1 MYTLNYQHLRY
12 FWAVARHGNLTR
24 ASVELHLTPQTVS
37 TQIRDLENGLGVE
50 LFSREGRRLVLTD
63 IGRVVYRYAD
73 DIFNIGREIQ
83 DVVRGLPGRP
93 LYLAIGV
100 ADVVPKLIAHR
111 LIEPA
116 VQLKEPV
123 RVICREGKTDRLLA
137 ELAIHNLDVVLSDA
151 PIPPAV
157 KIRAYNHLLGESSV
171 TFMASDRLARNC
183 RKGFPESMN
192 GAPILLP
199 VEGTTLRGTLEQ
211 WFDTLE
217 IRPTIVGEFED
228 SALLK
233 AFGQAGV
240 GIFAVPSVIQD
251 EVEKQYGATP
261 IGVAEGIIERFYAIS
276 LERRIRHPAVEAVCM
291 VAKSELFARP

>member
-116 VQLKEPV
+116 VQLKEPL

-199 VEGTTLRGTLEQ
+199 VEDTTLRGTLEL

>member
-1 MYTLNYQHLRY
+1 VYTLNYQHLKY
-12 FWAVARHGNLTR
+12 FWAVSRHGNLTR
-24 ASVELHLTPQTVS
+24 ASAELLLTPQTVS
-37 TQIRDLENGLGVE
+37 TQIRDLEKGLGVE

-73 DIFNIGREIQ
+73 EIFNIGREIQ
-83 DVVRGLPGRP
+83 DVVRGLPGRAM
-93 LYLAIGV
+93 YLVVGV
-100 ADVVPKLIAHR
+100 ADVVPKLIAHQ

-116 VQLKEPV
+116 TQLKEPV
-123 RVICREGKTDRLLA
+123 RVICREGRTDRLLA
-137 ELAIHNLDVVLSDA
+137 ELAIHKLDVVLSDT

-157 KIRAYNHLLGESSV
+157 KIRAYNHLLGESKV

-199 VEGTTLRGTLEQ
+199 AEGTVLRGTLEQ
-211 WFDTLE
+211 WFDSLE
-217 IRPTIVGEFED
+217 IRPMIVGEFED

-251 EVEKQYGATP
+251 EVGRQYGVEP
-261 IGVAEGIIERFYAIS
+261 IGVVEGIVERFYAIS
-276 LERRIRHPAVEAVCM
+276 LERKVRHPAVAAVCIA
-291 VAKSELFARP
+291 AKSVLFA

>member
-1 MYTLNYQHLRY
+1 VYSLNYQHLRY
-12 FWAVARHGNLTR
+12 FWAVSRHGNLTR
-24 ASVELHLTPQTVS
+24 ASAELLLTPQTVS
-37 TQIRDLENGLGVE
+37 TQIRDLEKGLGVE
-50 LFSREGRRLVLTD
+50 LFSRERRRLVLTD

-73 DIFNIGREIQ
+73 EIFNIGREIQ

-93 LYLAIGV
+93 LYLVVGV

-116 VQLKEPV
+116 IQLKEPV
-123 RVICREGKTDRLLA
+123 RVICREGRTDRLLA
-137 ELAIHNLDVVLSDA
+137 ELAIHKLDVVLSDA

-157 KIRAYNHLLGESSV
+157 KIRAYNHLLGESRV

-183 RKGFPESMN
+183 RKGFPESLN

-199 VEGTTLRGTLEQ
+199 AEGTTLRGTLEQ

-217 IRPTIVGEFED
+217 IRPMIVGEFED

-251 EVEKQYGATP
+251 EVGRQYGVEP
-261 IGVAEGIIERFYAIS
+261 IGVVEGIAERFYAIS
-276 LERRIRHPAVEAVCM
+276 LERKIRHPAVAAVCIA
-291 VAKSELFARP
+291 AKSALFA

>member
-1 MYTLNYQHLRY
+1 MYSLNYKHLRY

-24 ASVELHLTPQTVS
+24 ASIELYLTPQTVS

-50 LFSREGRRLVLTD
+50 LFSRKGRRLELSD

-73 DIFNIGREIQ
+73 EIFNIGQEIQ
-83 DVVRGLPGRP
+83 DVVRGLPGHP
-93 LYLAIGV
+93 LSIVIGV
-100 ADVVPKLIAHR
+100 VDVVPKLIAHR

-116 VQLKEPV
+116 LQMKEPV
-123 RVICREGKTDRLLA
+123 RVICREGKTNRLLA

-157 KIRAYNHLLGESSV
+157 KIHAYNHLLGESKV
-171 TFMASDRLARNC
+171 TFMASDRLAYNC
-183 RKGFPESMN
+183 RKDFPKSMN
-192 GAPILLP
+192 GTPILFP
-199 VEGTTLRGTLEQ
+199 AEGTTLRDTLEQ
-211 WFDTLE
+211 WFETLK

-233 AFGQAGV
+233 AFGQEGF

-251 EVEKQYGATP
+251 EVARQYSVTP
-261 IGVAEGIIERFYAIS
+261 IGVAEGIVERFYAIS
-276 LERRIRHPAVEAVCM
+276 LERKIRNPAVEAVCIA
-291 VAKSELFARP
+291 AKSDLFS

>member
-1 MYTLNYQHLRY
+1 MYSLNYQHLKY
-12 FWAVARHGNLTR
+12 FWAVSRHGNLTR
-24 ASVELHLTPQTVS
+24 ASAELLLTPQTVS

-73 DIFNIGREIQ
+73 EIFNIGREIQ

-93 LYLAIGV
+93 LHLVVGV
-100 ADVVPKLIAHR
+100 ADVVPKLIAHH

-116 VQLKEPV
+116 IQLKEPV
-123 RVICREGKTDRLLA
+123 RVICREGRTDRLLA

-157 KIRAYNHLLGESSV
+157 KIRAYNHLLGESRV

-199 VEGTTLRGTLEQ
+199 AEGTTLRGTLEQ

-217 IRPTIVGEFED
+217 IRPMIVGEFED

-251 EVEKQYGATP
+251 EVRRQYGVEP
-261 IGVAEGIIERFYAIS
+261 IGVAEGIVERFYAIS
-276 LERRIRHPAVEAVCM
+276 LERKIRHPAVEAICIA
-291 VAKSELFARP
+291 AKSVLFA

>member
-1 MYTLNYQHLRY
+1 
-12 FWAVARHGNLTR
+12 
-24 ASVELHLTPQTVS
+24 
-37 TQIRDLENGLGVE
+37 
-50 LFSREGRRLVLTD
+50 
-63 IGRVVYRYAD
+63 
-73 DIFNIGREIQ
+73 
-83 DVVRGLPGRP
+83 VRGLPGRP
-93 LYLAIGV
+93 LYLVVGV

-116 VQLKEPV
+116 IQLKEPV
-123 RVICREGKTDRLLA
+123 RVICREGRTDRLLA
-137 ELAIHNLDVVLSDA
+137 ELAIHKLDVVLSDA

-157 KIRAYNHLLGESSV
+157 KIRAYNHLLGESRI
-171 TFMASDRLARNC
+171 TFMASDSLARNC

-199 VEGTTLRGTLEQ
+199 AEGTTLRGTLEQ

-217 IRPTIVGEFED
+217 IRPMIVGEFED

-251 EVEKQYGATP
+251 EVGRQYGVEP
-261 IGVAEGIIERFYAIS
+261 IGVVEGITERFYAIS
-276 LERRIRHPAVEAVCM
+276 LERKIRHPAVAAVCIA
-291 VAKSELFARP
+291 AKSALFA